1 MTLKDLIRKNSFKKV
16 FNLIYSEY
24 LKETPYNEVV
34 EADLKYRVAWD
45 QLKKMTGEEPEYK
58 IHLIEMND
66 GFDCCLYDEKED
78 ELFALDFYS
87 WKKLLKAEVILPKNM
102 NHNLALCHILW
113 EMTFWGFTHEQVQKQ
128 SDLIKSESETAT
140 EVCIDLDG
148 RILL

>member
-16 FNLIYSEY
+16 FNLIYSNY
-24 LKETPYNEVV
+24 LKETPYNKVV
-34 EADLKYRVAWD
+34 QADLKYRLAWD
-45 QLKKMTGEEPEYK
+45 QLKKMGGEDTKYG
-58 IHLIEMND
+58 IHLIQLDD
-66 GFDCCLYDEKED
+66 GFDCCLYDEDED

-87 WKKLLKAEVILPKNM
+87 WKKLLRAKVTLPKNM

-128 SDLIKSESETAT
+128 ADLLKNESEMTT
-140 EVCIDLDG
+140 EVFRDIDG